1 MVVTNMSDFRNNM
14 KKYLDQITQDHKTVI
29 MSRSNDQAV
38 VMISLEEYNS
48 IKETQYLLSTK
59 SNREHL
65 LTSIEDAQGSTI
77 INNVEDLCD

>member
-14 KKYLDQITQDHKTVI
+14 KKNLDQITQDHKTVI

-59 SNREHL
+59 ANRDHL
-65 LTSIEDAQGSTI
+65 MTSMEDAKGSTI

>member
-59 SNREHL
+59 ANREHL

>member
-48 IKETQYLLSTK
+48 IKETQYLLSNK
-59 SNREHL
+59 ANREHL
-65 LTSIEDAQGSTI
+65 LASIEDAKGSTI

>member
-59 SNREHL
+59 ANREHL
-65 LTSIEDAQGSTI
+65 LASIEDAQGSTI
-77 INNVEDLCD
+77 INNVDDLCD